1 MTEMV
6 KQTSSSRVQSPERI
20 DSRNQ
25 TGVPESRIFNFC
37 VNLVN
42 YLSYKLFY
50 LHLVVNSTIF
60 KITSIYVFLQK
71 KLMCMPKEL
80 TRGLQCN
87 RGWGAGGEGEIST
100 AWSWMKYF
108 FWHVIRC
115 TEIVLE
121 KVVLLFS
128 WKVQIE
134 LNTWYHADPLIL
146 FDWLL
151 KS

>member
-6 KQTSSSRVQSPERI
+6 KQT
-20 DSRNQ
+20 RNQ

-80 TRGLQCN
+80 TCGLQCN
-87 RGWGAGGEGEIST
+87 KGRGAGGEGEIST
-100 AWSWMKYF
+100 A
-108 FWHVIRC
+108 
-115 TEIVLE
+115 
-121 KVVLLFS
+121 
-128 WKVQIE
+128 
-134 LNTWYHADPLIL
+134 
-146 FDWLL
+146 
-151 KS
+151 

>member
-80 TRGLQCN
+80 TCGLQCN
-87 RGWGAGGEGEIST
+87 KG
-100 AWSWMKYF
+100 
-108 FWHVIRC
+108 
-115 TEIVLE
+115 
-121 KVVLLFS
+121 
-128 WKVQIE
+128 
-134 LNTWYHADPLIL
+134 
-146 FDWLL
+146 
-151 KS
+151 